1 MFYKHTP
8 SLQLA
13 FHPIKQSHFFSTLH
27 RLRRRYATAS
37 VSQELNDKKK
47 KKRRE
52 KKRKITAFLIQHRKK
67 LWEKRKRQ
75 SNPNSHLMKH
85 RYPLFWVPKQ
95 VMKCSGVDL
104 VPLLSHC
111 LALSGAE
118 TFACELS
125 HKSPGRNEPS

>member
-47 KKRRE
+47 RKEE
-52 KKRKITAFLIQHRKK
+52 KKEENYCFFNSTQKETVGKEKETVKTPTAI
-67 LWEKRKRQ
+67 
-75 SNPNSHLMKH
+75 
-85 RYPLFWVPKQ
+85 
-95 VMKCSGVDL
+95 
-104 VPLLSHC
+104 
-111 LALSGAE
+111 
-118 TFACELS
+118 
-125 HKSPGRNEPS
+125 